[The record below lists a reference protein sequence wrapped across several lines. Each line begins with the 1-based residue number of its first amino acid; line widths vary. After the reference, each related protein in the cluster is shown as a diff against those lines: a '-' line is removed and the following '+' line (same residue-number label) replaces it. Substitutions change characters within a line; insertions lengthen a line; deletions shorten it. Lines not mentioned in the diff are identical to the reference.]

1 MMSGRRS
8 GLTALFA
15 RHRSGDGDAL
25 GDIVALL
32 YSELH
37 TLAARRMRGEARSHT
52 LQPTALVNEAYL
64 RLMRG
69 GSSAIN
75 DRTHFFALAARAMR
89 HVLVDY
95 ARQRRSAKRGG
106 EWQRVMLDLAP
117 GREAIDVDVLA
128 LDEALTEL
136 STLDERAAS
145 VVELRFFGGY
155 TDDEVCEILDQKLP
169 TVRRDWVFAR
179 TFLKT
184 RLAPFD
190 TGRRAAQGRPA
201 AR

>member
-8 GLTALFA
+8 GLTSLFA
-15 RHRSGDGDAL
+15 RLRSGDGDAL
-25 GDIVALL
+25 GDIITVL

-37 TLAARRMRGEARSHT
+37 ALAARRMRAEARSHT

-64 RLMRG
+64 RLMNG
-69 GSSAIN
+69 GPGVIN

-106 EWQRVMLDLAP
+106 DWQRVTLELAP
-117 GREAIDVDVLA
+117 GRRAVDVDLLA

-136 STLDERAAS
+136 STLDERAAK

-155 TDDEVCEILDQKLP
+155 SDHEVCQILDQKLP

-179 TFLKT
+179 TFLKA
-184 RLAPFD
+184 RLVPVS
-190 TGRRAAQGRPA
+190 R
-201 AR
+201 

>member
-1 MMSGRRS
+1 MMPGRSS

-25 GDIVALL
+25 GDIITAL

-37 TLAARRMRGEARSHT
+37 ALAARRMRAEAKSHT

-69 GSSAIN
+69 GAALVN

-106 EWQRVMLDLAP
+106 ERERVTLDLAP
-117 GREAIDVDVLA
+117 GRQAIDVDVLA

-136 STLDERAAS
+136 STLDERAAK

-155 TDDEVCEILDQKLP
+155 TDDEVCKILDQKLP

-179 TFLKT
+179 TFLKA
-184 RLAPFD
+184 RLAPVS
-190 TGRRAAQGRPA
+190 R
-201 AR
+201 